1 MKGTLFTI
9 ALVLAIL
16 NVSAQTITGRLV
28 DNDGKS
34 IAYANV
40 ALYVDTVLVKGT
52 TTGDDGVFSLG
63 CDTGTY
69 NLVVS
74 CVGYERISIRC
85 RAGNLGTVTMNARQ
99 LKEVEITA
107 SHISEEFDRFVV
119 LPGTEEVEAAGHT
132 LVLLDMLKLPGLKVD
147 VALETVTVDGGAAV
161 LQINGK
167 EVPLRRVSNLR
178 ADQIKRV
185 EYINNPGVRYLDRGV
200 AGIINIILKERDE
213 GGHIDAYGQSALTTG
228 FVNSGLSGSYYRGK
242 SEFILG
248 YFLNYRNYDDVPSR
262 QDDSYLSPART
273 VTRSQTT
280 NSPFRY
286 SDNTLNAEYTYQ
298 HDDSTMFSI
307 SVRDNFLTRTQDAV
321 GTMNETD
328 NGTLST
334 QTMHRHSYQKDNMPS
349 VDLFY
354 THKMAHGRKVELNVV
369 GDYSVN
375 RYDNTQSYTDGTYA
389 TTVDGHGYAL
399 SGEAVYSRRLAKV
412 ELRTG
417 LQYQH
422 NFSENEYTL
431 YNTTSSMTKDNA
443 YLYAEVVGAIGK
455 KVSYSVG
462 TGAKLL
468 NVTDGT
474 DEEHYIRNL
483 STARLR
489 WRISDGWS
497 VTANTSYIPTLP
509 GLSSLSSVF
518 QQTDDVEGQ
527 RGDPDLR
534 PSEALSNN
542 VTLRYDAPK
551 GWYMVAMG
559 GARHQFHP
567 IVSTY
572 DYNPAL
578 DLFIRTSHNA
588 DLFRNLFA
596 NAEVGVNR
604 LWKCLNLSLNASY
617 NSYYSKGSDFSHTR
631 DNLSA
636 SFNGQFYWKGFALG
650 AYFTL
655 LPMWSLYG
663 EDYSRREMAQT
674 LYAQYRW
681 NGFTAMIMWLCP
693 FNSEGYRYEHVGL
706 STIHP
711 YQRFNWTGDNGNMLV
726 LSLRWQM
733 DFGKK
738 YRKSEKT
745 LQNGGYENGIV
756 R

>member
-1 MKGTLFTI
+1 MV
-9 ALVLAIL
+9 VLAIL
-16 NVSAQTITGRLV
+16 KKRPIVRFVPVFAYYVGVRTPNATDMKRILITLALAFMGLSLSAQTITGHLV
-28 DNDGKS
+28 DDGGQPV
-34 IAYANV
+34 AFANV
-40 ALYVDTVLVKGT
+40 ALYADTVLLGGA
-52 TTGDDGVFSLG
+52 TTGEDGTFSIPCG
-63 CDTGTY
+63 EGTY
-69 NLVVS
+69 RLVAS
-74 CVGYERISIRC
+74 YVGYKKLIVRSQ
-85 RAGNLGTVTMNARQ
+85 AGDLGTLTMNALQ
-99 LKEVEITA
+99 LREVEITA
-107 SHISEEFDRFVV
+107 DRITEEVDRFVV
-119 LPGTEEVEAAGHT
+119 LPRQEEVEAAGRT

-147 VALETVTVDGGAAV
+147 VALQTITVDGGTV
-161 LQINGK
+161 ILQINGK
-167 EVPLRRVSNLR
+167 EVPVARLANLR
-178 ADQIKRV
+178 ADQVKRV
-185 EYINNPGVRYLDRGV
+185 EYSNNPGTRYLDRG
-200 AGIINIILKERDE
+200 ASGIINIILKERED
-213 GGHIDAYGQSALTTG
+213 GGSLVAQGNTAFTTG
-228 FVNSGLSGSYYRGK
+228 FANGYLMGSYHKGR
-242 SEFILG
+242 SEVALEYTLG
-248 YFLNYRNYDDVPSR
+248 YRNYR
-262 QDDSYLSPART
+262 QDPSEEEDSYLDPSRT
-273 VTRSQTT
+273 VTRSLREDL
-280 NSPFRY
+280 PFWY
-286 SDNTLNAEYTYQ
+286 LTSDLKAEYTYQ
-298 HDDSTMFSI
+298 HDDSTMFVA
-307 SVRDNFLTRTQDAV
+307 SVSDEFYTKTLEGV
-321 GTMNETD
+321 GT
-328 NGTLST
+328 LT
-334 QTMHRHSYQKDNMPS
+334 QTDRGTTTTQTTTHDNYQRGNKPQF
-349 VDLFY
+349 DLFY
-354 THKMAHGRKVELNVV
+354 THKMTHGQKVELNVV
-369 GDYSVN
+369 GTYSK
-375 RYDNTQSYTDGTYA
+375 DDWENTLTYPDATYA
-389 TTVDGHGYAL
+389 TTIHGHGYAL
-399 SGEAVYSRRLAKV
+399 SGEGVYSKQFGKT

-534 PSEALSNN
+534 PGEALSNN

-617 NSYYSKGSDFSHTR
+617 NSYYSKGSDKQ
-631 DNLSA
+631 DL
-636 SFNGQFYWKGFALG
+636 
-650 AYFTL
+650 
-655 LPMWSLYG
+655 
-663 EDYSRREMAQT
+663 
-674 LYAQYRW
+674 
-681 NGFTAMIMWLCP
+681 
-693 FNSEGYRYEHVGL
+693 
-706 STIHP
+706 
-711 YQRFNWTGDNGNMLV
+711 
-726 LSLRWQM
+726 
-733 DFGKK
+733 
-738 YRKSEKT
+738 
-745 LQNGGYENGIV
+745 
-756 R
+756 